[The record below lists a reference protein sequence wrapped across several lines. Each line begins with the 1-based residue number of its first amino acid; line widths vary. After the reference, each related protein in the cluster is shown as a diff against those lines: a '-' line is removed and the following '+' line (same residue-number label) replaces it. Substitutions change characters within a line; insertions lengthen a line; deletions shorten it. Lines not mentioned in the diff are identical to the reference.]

1 MATQETKPGTL
12 VFFCSVIYISG
23 LFDIFGTRDLAGLNH
38 KGFEDSKLSL
48 KTAWASNNTWEHTS
62 LCWDSLRLVGLK
74 VETTRDSST
83 SSTEFPGRDI
93 GKVEDQGWG
102 QRHAEL
108 FGDLATQRVFF
119 SQGQNR
125 KCYKSMKTT
134 TTCKEGLQILN
145 PFGVDITW
153 RVIMSSYPITTHI
166 LWNEFSRPL
175 SLGWNQRLHE
185 VCTDTTRRW
194 FWEQPS
200 LPWK

>member
-1 MATQETKPGTL
+1 MTLNPQNLYATSASAQPPDVSSTKWLTMDLDHAELGLLEWVLKVEFVIGLHQKMDLSLRSQPKKMATQETKPGTL
-12 VFFCSVIYISG
+12 VFFLQRYIYIYISG

-62 LCWDSLRLVGLK
+62 LCWDSLRLVRLK

-119 SQGQNR
+119 LR
-125 KCYKSMKTT
+125 VKT
-134 TTCKEGLQILN
+134 EN
-145 PFGVDITW
+145 
-153 RVIMSSYPITTHI
+153 VI
-166 LWNEFSRPL
+166 
-175 SLGWNQRLHE
+175 
-185 VCTDTTRRW
+185 
-194 FWEQPS
+194 
-200 LPWK
+200 